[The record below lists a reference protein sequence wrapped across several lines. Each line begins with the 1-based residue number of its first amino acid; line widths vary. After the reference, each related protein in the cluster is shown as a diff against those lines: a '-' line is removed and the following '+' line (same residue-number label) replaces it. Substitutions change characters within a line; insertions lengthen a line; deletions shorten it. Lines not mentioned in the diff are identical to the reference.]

1 MNLPTFPVIV
11 HLLSLY
17 GEQGSNRVEVAF
29 KHSFSALPGQVA
41 SVFISILMKAF
52 EFTARVTFQSSV
64 SSFMFFLNTARKTF
78 TASSFGPCNP
88 GGNSFLICLH
98 SEN

>member
-29 KHSFSALPGQVA
+29 KRSFSALPGQVA

-64 SSFMFFLNTARKTF
+64 SSFMFFLTLLERLSRPPALVLVTLEVIHF
-78 TASSFGPCNP
+78 
-88 GGNSFLICLH
+88 
-98 SEN
+98 